1 VAAIAAVVIAIVR
14 SGWRSLRGARSF
26 TGNNLV
32 VFIALLMTGEP
43 GDRPSST
50 AVMYLMVGLLWA
62 LPLSQELT
70 RRIPPIR
77 FRLWPLNSWQ
87 KAAVYAINLL
97 VNPLVGIAILFGML
111 SRDRPVG
118 LGLAAAAV
126 ATPFAVLVG
135 QALAG
140 RGFGWSPLAWIP
152 RPPGPLGGLVQ
163 SHIRELLQL
172 LDVYLAMLTAIVGI
186 LYIRFSANPDPEA
199 RIVLGCLVVLLMS
212 TCAQGHV
219 SFDSPALETRLRLL
233 PVSSTA
239 VLLASMAADYCSPD
253 RRLPSAALH
262 SSGVGCPCDRTQNV
276 NAPGHRTEALEL
288 RDWQACAARHPPDN
302 RTGRRGLGCLPLW
315 LAFVRRGNCGLCRI
329 AVVVGPQ
336 VGSALDAPLFTRRS
350 ARLLTADTQGQPGS
364 TEGNF
369 NFGVAAGRSVLPP
382 L

>member
-1 VAAIAAVVIAIVR
+1 MAAIAAVVIAIVR

-239 VLLASMAADYCSPD
+239 VLLARDTAWLLITVPLIAGFRP
-253 RRLPSAALH
+253 LPCIAAALA
-262 SSGVGCPCDRTQNV
+262 VL
-276 NAPGHRTEALEL
+276 AIGHRTSMH
-288 RDWQACAARHPPDN
+288 QAIEQKRWNFA
-302 RTGRRGLGCLPLW
+302 TGRLVPHGILQIIGL
-315 LAFVRRGNCGLCRI
+315 
-329 AVVVGPQ
+329 VGA
-336 VGSALDAPLFTRRS
+336 GSAVYHFGWPSFA
-350 ARLLTADTQGQPGS
+350 AVIVAYAGS
-364 TEGNF
+364 LWWS
-369 NFGVAAGRSVLPP
+369 GRKWDRH
-382 L
+382 